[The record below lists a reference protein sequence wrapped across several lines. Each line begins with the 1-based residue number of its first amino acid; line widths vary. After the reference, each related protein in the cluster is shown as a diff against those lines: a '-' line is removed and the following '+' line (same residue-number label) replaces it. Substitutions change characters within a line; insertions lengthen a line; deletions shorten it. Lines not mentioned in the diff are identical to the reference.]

1 LSLQRRAVTAN
12 VPFFM
17 YDHNETFNLATKS
30 MKNAPAETIGT
41 SLLRLAPASYDSP
54 IITGL

>member
-1 LSLQRRAVTAN
+1 LERNAVTAN

-17 YDHNETFNLATKS
+17 YYHNETFKLATKS
-30 MKNAPAETIGT
+30 MKNASTKTIGT
-41 SLLRLAPASYDSP
+41 SLLRLAPASYDPP